1 MIAMRHKKLVLG
13 FSTIPMDYNG
23 SCTTNS
29 PLFVLYF
36 TYFILVGNQFVL
48 VALFTSYIPTMGS
61 TSKLPYGYPE
71 TAMEKVHGSPAPTKG
86 WAVDGKLRFNLE

>member
-29 PLFVLYF
+29 PLLVLY
-36 TYFILVGNQFVL
+36 YRHFILVGNQFVL
-48 VALFTSYIPTMGS
+48 VAACINLHVLIYPIMRHYINYETSM
-61 TSKLPYGYPE
+61 K
-71 TAMEKVHGSPAPTKG
+71 
-86 WAVDGKLRFNLE
+86 